1 MHRPSGYIF
10 VGKHAPP
17 PTSKKLFSFHT
28 NDSLQA
34 RAGVKNNRYKDDYA
48 AVGTAFAPA
57 IVSVAGHIHP
67 EFLRLLWVL
76 ADKQTHN
83 YYALIGA
90 EEEIGSE
97 AFTWSRARTFGYN
110 KNSIRKA
117 LAYATATRL
126 HLSVHSTAPPA
137 RRQAVQV
144 SSAECLMHGAARA
157 SQRAAPCP
165 APPRPTVN
173 VDVGT
178 PSVAT
183 SAHANCAGSSGEID
197 VVDDGTHAAGGVAAA
212 EWLAATL
219 GGGDVTAGGEPK
231 IELYHHHG
239 GGRLLV
245 DL

>member
-1 MHRPSGYIF
+1 M
-10 VGKHAPP
+10 
-17 PTSKKLFSFHT
+17 
-28 NDSLQA
+28 
-34 RAGVKNNRYKDDYA
+34 AGQ
-48 AVGTAFAPA
+48 
-57 IVSVAGHIHP
+57 IHP

-76 ADKQTHN
+76 ADNQTHN

-117 LAYATATRL
+117 LAYAIATRL

-137 RRQAVQV
+137 RRQAVQM
-144 SSAECLMHGAARA
+144 SFAECRMHGAARA
-157 SQRAAPCP
+157 SQRAAPYP
-165 APPRPTVN
+165 APPRPAVN

-178 PSVAT
+178 PSIVT
-183 SAHANCAGSSGEID
+183 SAHANCAGFSGE
-197 VVDDGTHAAGGVAAA
+197 VEMVDDGTHAAGGVAAA
-212 EWLAATL
+212 EWLAASL
-219 GGGDVTAGGEPK
+219 AGSDVTAGGEPK
-231 IELYHHHG
+231 IELCHHHG